1 MAYKFTKLSEV
12 PSLEEV
18 PDGANAII
26 EVDGEIKRVP
36 GDGLG
41 GGATIPTAIIR
52 IDASSLMGDNEVSP
66 SSINLASGVMP
77 LATDTRTTTIYTGTC
92 DNMTY
97 DEAKAILQAGNPL
110 DARIIAVMESGGEYL
125 SITATAQETGFYII
139 ESQPKDAS
147 GGSIATEIL
156 GLLWNSALTQHS
168 DVTLFWVPDNTLTSD
183 YYAAVNPNPKSPS

>member
-52 IDASSLMGDNEVSP
+52 MDTSSFLGDDEASP
-66 SSINLASGVMP
+66 SSINLASGGMSR
-77 LATDTRTTTIYTGTC
+77 LAPDPTIYTGTC

-110 DARIIAVMESGGEYL
+110 DARIIFAEEDGWTCISV
-125 SITATAQETGFYII
+125 ATAQEIGLLAS
-139 ESQPKDAS
+139 ESQPMAAS
-147 GGSIATEIL
+147 GGSTATEIV
-156 GLLWNSALTQHS
+156 GMRWNSFATDYS
-168 DVTLFWVPDNTLTSD
+168 DVSLYWLPDNTLTSD
-183 YYAAVNPNPKSPS
+183 IESALYPDQNSPS